1 VNTQAESSHHV
12 SLVYWYVLTF
22 VVFLTV
28 VVFLESMVLKR
39 DNSEF
44 LKLSRNSRLRLTL
57 ISDVCGHR
65 HLFSDIIGKREF
77 KCCFLCAGGAYD
89 QIRFPKEI
97 LFEGCRLIKF

>member
-1 VNTQAESSHHV
+1 MNTQAESSHHV
-12 SLVYWYVLTF
+12 SLVFWYDLTF

-44 LKLSRNSRLRLTL
+44 LKLSTNTQLRLTL
-57 ISDVCGHR
+57 ISDVCG

-77 KCCFLCAGGAYD
+77 KCCFLCSGGAYD
-89 QIRFPKEI
+89 QIRFPKEL
-97 LFEGCRLIKF
+97 LFEGCRLIEF